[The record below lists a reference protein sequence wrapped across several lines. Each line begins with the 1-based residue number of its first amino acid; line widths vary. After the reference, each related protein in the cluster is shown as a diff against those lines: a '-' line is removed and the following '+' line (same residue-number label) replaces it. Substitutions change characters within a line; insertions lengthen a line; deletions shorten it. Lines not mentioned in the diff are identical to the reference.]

1 MSEVLGWRGVSSHSV
16 ATGAIPG
23 ATTIPSDPTDCVG
36 MLATIPAPPRSVVLK
51 ERHLLG

>member
-16 ATGAIPG
+16 ATCAIPG
-23 ATTIPSDPTDCVG
+23 ATTIPLDPTDCV
-36 MLATIPAPPRSVVLK
+36 MLATIPRPPRSVVLK